1 MRLAFKNQ
9 MIDSPEHVVYKRLR
23 DFRAGIEGNISFLK
37 RIFGLDRCTW
47 KSWSSFQ
54 SYVWGSILS
63 FNLLIFARHLL
74 S

>member
-1 MRLAFKNQ
+1 MVKSSWVFR
-9 MIDSPEHVVYKRLR
+9 RLR

-37 RIFGLDRCTW
+37 RIFCTW

-63 FNLLIFARHLL
+63 FNLLVFARHLL